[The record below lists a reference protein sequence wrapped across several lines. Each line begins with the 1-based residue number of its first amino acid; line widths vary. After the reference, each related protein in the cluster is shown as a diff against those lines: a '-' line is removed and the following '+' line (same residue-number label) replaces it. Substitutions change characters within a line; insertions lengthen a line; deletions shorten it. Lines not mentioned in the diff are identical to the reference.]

1 MLNLRVHKLATWTGR
16 VTGSFV
22 VIWSAASLNY
32 LLYLYMKGH
41 FRDFIIHIYIGAS
54 LEAHY
59 KHPSHI
65 PIVLGDNGQYLNSV
79 PSIPNSLF
87 QCN

>member
-1 MLNLRVHKLATWTGR
+1 
-16 VTGSFV
+16 
-22 VIWSAASLNY
+22 VIWSVASLKY
-32 LLYLYMKGH
+32 LLYSYTKGH
-41 FRDFIIHIYIGAS
+41 LRDLITGIYIGAS
-54 LEAHY
+54 LEACY

-65 PIVLGDNGQYLNSV
+65 PIVLGGHGQYLNSV